1 MKELLCDWI
10 LSCVLTVQPVTPLP
24 DLYYGTVLYDYYQD
38 DYQQALLDALIVER
52 RGAVGDDPVRL
63 QLAKGSFAF
72 ADGMFAMAE
81 QTFASV
87 GDGELTPLDKM
98 RLSFHLAR
106 EDFRR
111 QDWAGVERNVAN
123 IDLGK
128 SWLGHERIH
137 PEVEFMRAEVATQ
150 KRRFRCAHR
159 TRSCGSIPKQ
169 AFRAYALFNLGVA
182 ERAAGAAGAG
192 RTDVHDARHDG
203 RVRRRRAR
211 PQAARLVALSVV
223 KRQRAEA
230 ASAES
235 VIGGLPAEGRYRDL
249 ALTSYGGLAMD
260 NGDYELAARIW
271 LSLKKDAYWSE
282 SSATAQ
288 LGFPMS
294 LEHMSSREL
303 ALTQLSSGRGDLRR
317 TPFRTSN
324 RCRAR
329 RRSGVGRRTAA
340 GVCATGR
347 RRQHRQRHE
356 RVAADARPHRLAR
369 VARDRGRAGTA
380 AAVARTARDAGVAE
394 RICRTNS
401 RRSMRLSVEQRR
413 RAAAAR
419 ELIDTRGL
427 RERREH
433 AAQTLAEM
441 RARVDA
447 LAAATPER
455 TSEWMLAL
463 ANADEAKLLEW
474 SERQARAADADAR
487 RCDTR
492 AAARA
497 RRTISKGSCSG
508 ISSRIESTRLRAVEN
523 ETTQTAEQL
532 AEIDAKLAR
541 VARAEDVLAAGV
553 QTDFLAFQTRAD
565 AITREVAVAIARSRD
580 ASRRSDPLRDSPRN
594 RASRTSAAG
603 DAHRDCARDRS
614 ARDGPDGRRWRMK
627 RAIAVIGVGVLLG
640 GCDCSAATRRSAR
653 SARTR
658 GG

>member
-52 RGAVGDDPVRL
+52 RGAVGNDPVRL

-111 QDWAGVERNVAN
+111 QDWAGVERNLVD

-128 SWLGHERIH
+128 SWLGHDRTH

-150 KRRFRCAHR
+150 NGDFAGAQNAI
-159 TRSCGSIPKQ
+159 TRIDPKQ

-182 ERAAGAAGAG
+182 ERAAGQLEQAEQAFTTLGSM
-192 RTDVHDARHDG
+192 DVYQADALDLKQ
-203 RVRRRRAR
+203 RA
-211 PQAARLVALSVV
+211 LVALSVV

-249 ALTSYGGLAMD
+249 AMTSYGGLAMD

-303 ALTQLSSGRGDLRR
+303 ALTNYRAAEATFEGRLSELQNVAARAEDPVWVGGLLQVFAQPDGEDTTDNVMNEWRR
-317 TPFRTSN
+317 TLGHTDWLEWL
-324 RCRAR
+324 
-329 RRSGVGRRTAA
+329 
-340 GVCATGR
+340 ATEDVQELLLQWR
-347 RRQHRQRHE
+347 E
-356 RVAADARPHRLAR
+356 L
-369 VARDRGRAGTA
+369 
-380 AAVARTARDAGVAE
+380 
-394 RICRTNS
+394 
-401 RRSMRLSVEQRR
+401 RSMQEWLKELPDELATFDALSTEQRR

-419 ELIDTRGL
+419 ELIDTHGL

-433 AAQTLAEM
+433 AAQALADM
-441 RARVDA
+441 HSHVDA
-447 LAAATPER
+447 FMAATPER

-463 ANADEAKLLEW
+463 ANPDEAALLNDLSAKRALLMKTPDDTTRTELL
-474 SERQARAADADAR
+474 ARLKTLEGIVFWNLADDRLA
-487 RCDTR
+487 
-492 AAARA
+492 
-497 RRTISKGSCSG
+497 
-508 ISSRIESTRLRAVEN
+508 RLRAVEN
-523 ETTQTAEQL
+523 EATQRAEQL
-532 AEIDAKLAR
+532 AEIDAKLVR
-541 VARAEDVLAAGV
+541 VSRAEGVLAAGV

-565 AITREVAVAIARSRD
+565 AITREVAVAIADRETRLGNQIRSGIHQEIAQVERQLLVT
-580 ASRRSDPLRDSPRN
+580 RI
-594 RASRTSAAG
+594 
-603 DAHRDCARDRS
+603 
-614 ARDGPDGRRWRMK
+614 
-627 RAIAVIGVGVLLG
+627 AIARATDQLAMDQAG
-640 GCDCSAATRRSAR
+640 G
-653 SARTR
+653 
-658 GG
+658 GE

>member
-123 IDLGK
+123 VDLGK

-150 KRRFRCAHR
+150 KGDFAGAQNAIVR
-159 TRSCGSIPKQ
+159 IDPKQ

-182 ERAAGAAGAG
+182 ERAAGQLEQAEQTFTTLG
-192 RTDVHDARHDG
+192 TMDVYANDALDLKQ
-203 RVRRRRAR
+203 RA
-211 PQAARLVALSVV
+211 LVALSVV

-249 ALTSYGGLAMD
+249 AMTSYGGLAMD

-303 ALTQLSSGRGDLRR
+303 ALTNYRAAEATFEGRLSELQ
-317 TPFRTSN
+317 T
-324 RCRAR
+324 
-329 RRSGVGRRTAA
+329 
-340 GVCATGR
+340 
-347 RRQHRQRHE
+347 
-356 RVAADARPHRLAR
+356 VAARAEDPVWVGGLLQVFAQPEGDDSTDSVMNEWRQTLGHTDWLEWLATEDVQELLLQWR
-369 VARDRGRAGTA
+369 ELQ
-380 AAVARTARDAGVAE
+380 RDAGVAE
-394 RICRTNS
+394 GSARRTRNVRCAFRRTAPPRRGRTRADRHARFARASRACRADAC
-401 RRSMRLSVEQRR
+401 RDACARR
-413 RAAAAR
+413 RAGRSDAR
-419 ELIDTRGL
+419 AHL
-427 RERREH
+427 
-433 AAQTLAEM
+433 
-441 RARVDA
+441 RVDA
-447 LAAATPER
+447 
-455 TSEWMLAL
+455 
-463 ANADEAKLLEW
+463 
-474 SERQARAADADAR
+474 
-487 RCDTR
+487 
-492 AAARA
+492 
-497 RRTISKGSCSG
+497 G
-508 ISSRIESTRLRAVEN
+508 
-523 ETTQTAEQL
+523 
-532 AEIDAKLAR
+532 
-541 VARAEDVLAAGV
+541 AG
-553 QTDFLAFQTRAD
+553 Q
-565 AITREVAVAIARSRD
+565 
-580 ASRRSDPLRDSPRN
+580 
-594 RASRTSAAG
+594 
-603 DAHRDCARDRS
+603 
-614 ARDGPDGRRWRMK
+614 
-627 RAIAVIGVGVLLG
+627 
-640 GCDCSAATRRSAR
+640 
-653 SARTR
+653 R
-658 GG
+658 G

>member
-52 RGAVGDDPVRL
+52 RGAVGNDPVRL

-150 KRRFRCAHR
+150 KSDFAAAQNAIAR
-159 TRSCGSIPKQ
+159 IDPKQ

-182 ERAAGAAGAG
+182 ERAAGQLEQAEQTFTTLGAM
-192 RTDVHDARHDG
+192 DVYEADALDLKQ
-203 RVRRRRAR
+203 RA
-211 PQAARLVALSVV
+211 LVALSVV
-223 KRQRAEA
+223 KRQRTEA
-230 ASAES
+230 ASAEA

-260 NGDYELAARIW
+260 NGNYELAARIW

-294 LEHMSSREL
+294 LELMSSREL
-303 ALTQLSSGRGDLRR
+303 ALTNYRSAEATFEGRLSELQ
-317 TPFRTSN
+317 T
-324 RCRAR
+324 
-329 RRSGVGRRTAA
+329 
-340 GVCATGR
+340 
-347 RRQHRQRHE
+347 
-356 RVAADARPHRLAR
+356 VAARAEDPVWVGGLLQVFAQPEGDDSTDSVMNEWRQTLGHTDWLEWLATEDVQELLLEWRELRAMQEWLKDLPDELATFDA
-369 VARDRGRAGTA
+369 
-380 AAVARTARDAGVAE
+380 
-394 RICRTNS
+394 
-401 RRSMRLSVEQRR
+401 LSAEQRR
-413 RAAAAR
+413 RAVAAR

-427 RERREH
+427 RDRREQ
-433 AAQTLAEM
+433 AAQTLADM
-441 RARVDA
+441 HARIDA
-447 LAAATPER
+447 LTAATPER

-463 ANADEAKLLEW
+463 ANPDEAKLLNNL
-474 SERQARAADADAR
+474 SAKRALLMQTPDDRDAGTVACARELPRRDRVLEPGRRSDGAFARRGKRDDGDRGADGGDRCEAGSRVARRRRARRRSADRLPRVPDAR
-487 RCDTR
+487 R
-492 AAARA
+492 
-497 RRTISKGSCSG
+497 
-508 ISSRIESTRLRAVEN
+508 
-523 ETTQTAEQL
+523 
-532 AEIDAKLAR
+532 
-541 VARAEDVLAAGV
+541 
-553 QTDFLAFQTRAD
+553 
-565 AITREVAVAIARSRD
+565 RD
-580 ASRRSDPLRDSPRN
+580 HA
-594 RASRTSAAG
+594 
-603 DAHRDCARDRS
+603 
-614 ARDGPDGRRWRMK
+614 
-627 RAIAVIGVGVLLG
+627 
-640 GCDCSAATRRSAR
+640 
-653 SARTR
+653 
-658 GG
+658 

>member
-38 DYQQALLDALIVER
+38 DYQQALLDTLIVER
-52 RGAVGDDPVRL
+52 RGAVGNDPVRL

-150 KRRFRCAHR
+150 KSDFAAAQNAIAR
-159 TRSCGSIPKQ
+159 IDPKQ

-182 ERAAGAAGAG
+182 ERAAGQLEQAEQTFTTLGAM
-192 RTDVHDARHDG
+192 DVYEADALDLKQ
-203 RVRRRRAR
+203 RA
-211 PQAARLVALSVV
+211 LVALSVV
-223 KRQRAEA
+223 KRQRTEA
-230 ASAES
+230 ASAEA

-260 NGDYELAARIW
+260 NGNYELAARIW

-294 LEHMSSREL
+294 LELMSSREL
-303 ALTQLSSGRGDLRR
+303 ALTNYRSAEATFEGRLSELQ
-317 TPFRTSN
+317 T
-324 RCRAR
+324 
-329 RRSGVGRRTAA
+329 
-340 GVCATGR
+340 
-347 RRQHRQRHE
+347 
-356 RVAADARPHRLAR
+356 VAARAEDPVWVGGLLQVFAQPEGDDSTDSVMNEWRQTLGHTDWLEWLATEDVQQLLLEWRELRAMQEWLKDLPDELATFDA
-369 VARDRGRAGTA
+369 
-380 AAVARTARDAGVAE
+380 
-394 RICRTNS
+394 
-401 RRSMRLSVEQRR
+401 LSTEQRR
-413 RAAAAR
+413 RAVAAR

-427 RERREH
+427 RERREQ

-441 RARVDA
+441 HARIDA
-447 LAAATPER
+447 LTAATPER

-463 ANADEAKLLEW
+463 ANPDEAKLLNNL
-474 SERQARAADADAR
+474 SAKRALLMQTPDDT
-487 RCDTR
+487 TR
-492 AAARA
+492 AQLLARVNYLE
-497 RRTISKGSCSG
+497 G
-508 ISSRIESTRLRAVEN
+508 IAFWNLVEDRMARLRAVEN
-523 ETTQTAEQL
+523 ETTATAEQM
-532 AEIDAKLAR
+532 AEIDAKLLR
-541 VARAEDVLAAGV
+541 VSRAEGVLAAGV

-565 AITREVAVAIARSRD
+565 SITREVAVALADRETRLGDQIRSGIHREIAQVERQLLVTRIAIARATDQLAMDQS
-580 ASRRSDPLRDSPRN
+580 
-594 RASRTSAAG
+594 
-603 DAHRDCARDRS
+603 
-614 ARDGPDGRRWRMK
+614 
-627 RAIAVIGVGVLLG
+627 G
-640 GCDCSAATRRSAR
+640 G
-653 SARTR
+653 
-658 GG
+658 GE